1 MIYQER
7 WGILFFKKLAN
18 GKYRYYEKFY
28 DESEEKWKQASV
40 TLTSKTRQAQG
51 HAKLL
56 LDKKIKTKLLENSE
70 KFQQKQ
76 VNLDITLKE
85 VYEEYQL
92 FRKQELKDSSF
103 YVYKGILNNLFKE
116 ILDKKFNEVSS
127 SYFQNKIMSS
137 NSSISYKRS
146 QKGYANLFFKYAMK
160 IGYTNFNLIDGV
172 QLPRDKKT
180 IELIEKKRCK
190 FLSRDEFH
198 KFKESFG
205 KSRCQIRMNY
215 LIEFMYLTG
224 LRIGEALALM
234 WENVD
239 LEKKMIDIR
248 HTIDYSSAS
257 LKDFK
262 ITAPKTSNS
271 YRKISINSR
280 CIEIINEMKILN
292 EDFNL
297 NAKKFIFLNSQGR
310 LINHN
315 LLNIYIK
322 KIGVLSGLKGKNPRD
337 FSSHMFR
344 HSHISLLTEL
354 GIPVK
359 AIMSR
364 VGHINEKTTIQIYTH
379 VTKNMELDISEKMES
394 I

>member
-1 MIYQER
+1 M
-7 WGILFFKKLAN
+7 
-18 GKYRYYEKFY
+18 
-28 DESEEKWKQASV
+28 DEY
-40 TLTSKTRQAQG
+40 L
-51 HAKLL
+51 
-56 LDKKIKTKLLENSE
+56 
-70 KFQQKQ
+70 
-76 VNLDITLKE
+76 
-85 VYEEYQL
+85 L

>member
-18 GKYRYYEKFY
+18 GKYRYYDKFY
-28 DESEEKWKQASV
+28 DDSEEKWKQASV

-51 HAKLL
+51 QAKRE
-56 LDKKIKTKLLENSE
+56 LDSKIEKKLTKCKLRSRKN
-70 KFQQKQ
+70 KQ
-76 VNLDITLKE
+76 YTFNEVLD
-85 VYEEYQL
+85 EYLL

>member
-40 TLTSKTRQAQG
+40 TLTSKTRQTQG
-51 HAKLL
+51 QAKRE
-56 LDKKIKTKLLENSE
+56 LDSKIEKKLTKCKLRSRKN
-70 KFQQKQ
+70 KQ
-76 VNLDITLKE
+76 YTFNEVLD
-85 VYEEYQL
+85 EYLL

>member
-1 MIYQER
+1 M
-7 WGILFFKKLAN
+7 FFKKLAN

-51 HAKLL
+51 QAKRE
-56 LDKKIKTKLLENSE
+56 LDSKIEKKLTKCKLRSRKN
-70 KFQQKQ
+70 KQ
-76 VNLDITLKE
+76 YTFNEVLD
-85 VYEEYQL
+85 EYLL

>member
-51 HAKLL
+51 HAKRE
-56 LDKKIKTKLLENSE
+56 LDSKIEKKLTECKLRSRKN
-70 KFQQKQ
+70 KQ
-76 VNLDITLKE
+76 YTFNEVLD
-85 VYEEYQL
+85 EYLL

-224 LRIGEALALM
+224 LLIGEALALM
-234 WENVD
+234 CENVD

>member
-51 HAKLL
+51 QAKRE
-56 LDKKIKTKLLENSE
+56 LENKIE
-70 KFQQKQ
+70 KKLNECKFHSQKNKQ
-76 VNLDITLKE
+76 YTFNEVLD
-85 VYEEYQL
+85 EYLL

>member
-51 HAKLL
+51 QAKRE
-56 LDKKIKTKLLENSE
+56 LENKIE
-70 KFQQKQ
+70 KKLNECKFRSQKNKQ
-76 VNLDITLKE
+76 HTFNE
-85 VYEEYQL
+85 VLEEYLL

-103 YVYKGILNNLFKE
+103 YVYRGILKNLFKE

-160 IGYTNFNLIDGV
+160 IGYTDFNLIDGV

-198 KFKESFG
+198 KFKENFG

-224 LRIGEALALM
+224 LRVGEALALM

>member
-51 HAKLL
+51 QAKRE
-56 LDKKIKTKLLENSE
+56 LDSKIEKKLTKCKLRSRKN
-70 KFQQKQ
+70 KQ
-76 VNLDITLKE
+76 YTFNEVLD
-85 VYEEYQL
+85 EYLL

-271 YRKISINSR
+271 YREISINSR

>member
-1 MIYQER
+1 MYVFYQTIHR
-7 WGILFFKKLAN
+7 C
-18 GKYRYYEKFY
+18 Y
-28 DESEEKWKQASV
+28 
-40 TLTSKTRQAQG
+40 
-51 HAKLL
+51 
-56 LDKKIKTKLLENSE
+56 
-70 KFQQKQ
+70 
-76 VNLDITLKE
+76 
-85 VYEEYQL
+85 
-92 FRKQELKDSSF
+92 
-103 YVYKGILNNLFKE
+103 
-116 ILDKKFNEVSS
+116 
-127 SYFQNKIMSS
+127 
-137 NSSISYKRS
+137 
-146 QKGYANLFFKYAMK
+146 
-160 IGYTNFNLIDGV
+160 NLIISG
-172 QLPRDKKT
+172 
-180 IELIEKKRCK
+180 
-190 FLSRDEFH
+190 H
-198 KFKESFG
+198 
-205 KSRCQIRMNY
+205 
-215 LIEFMYLTG
+215 G

>member
-51 HAKLL
+51 QAKRE
-56 LDKKIKTKLLENSE
+56 LDSKIEKKLTKCKLRSRKN
-70 KFQQKQ
+70 KQ
-76 VNLDITLKE
+76 YTFNEVLD
-85 VYEEYQL
+85 EYLL